1 MRVILAGAAAII
13 VGTWFRLPTLSPIV
27 AGIVIGL
34 GWPQRG
40 ARRAA
45 LAGVVAWGGLLLAA
59 LARGDAVGTFAA
71 TLGGAM
77 GLPGFVLPIA
87 TLVYPALLAASA
99 AWLAHLVSPFRGS
112 SMDAGA
118 VIAQVSSHS

>member
-1 MRVILAGAAAII
+1 MRVILAGAAAMI
-13 VGTWFRLPTLSPIV
+13 VGTWLRLPTLSPIIV
-27 AGIVIGL
+27 GIVIGL
-34 GWPQRG
+34 GWPQRA

-59 LARGDAVGTFAA
+59 LARGDAVAGLGV
-71 TLGGAM
+71 TLGAAM
-77 GLPGFVLPIA
+77 GLPGWVLPIV
-87 TLVYPALLAASA
+87 TLVYPAVLAASA